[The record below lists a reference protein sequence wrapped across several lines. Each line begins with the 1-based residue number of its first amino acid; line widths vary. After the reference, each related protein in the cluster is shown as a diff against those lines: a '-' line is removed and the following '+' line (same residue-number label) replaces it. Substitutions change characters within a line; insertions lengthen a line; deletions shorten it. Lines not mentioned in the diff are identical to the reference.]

1 MKFKYR
7 VDLKKGYRPAMQI
20 DEETEVSFV
29 LEAPNRATADRAVA
43 ALLRDAPNVKEL
55 SGACIED

>member
-1 MKFKYR
+1 
-7 VDLKKGYRPAMQI
+7 MQI

-43 ALLRDAPNVKEL
+43 ALLRDAPNVREL